1 MTRLLVVGGI
11 NMDYVFEAP
20 CLPRHGET
28 LGGQSFRRAPG
39 GKGADQAVA
48 ATRLGAETWLV
59 GCAGDDAEGRELLAH
74 LRAEGVRTDHVAMT
88 SEAPTG
94 AAAVFACR
102 GESAVTVVPGA
113 NHRLTAAH
121 VRAAEPLFAQ
131 SDVVLAELGIPSS
144 AAMEAAELAHRF
156 GKPFLLTPS
165 PAGAVPPELARRVHL
180 FLANQHELRAAFGDG
195 DGDRNGDGGDGNVEG
210 GDDWRAL
217 LARWPGRI
225 VVTRGSEGA
234 AHVDAHGT
242 LHEQPA
248 FHVPVLDTTGAG
260 DAFAAALAVHWSLG
274 IPEAMRRACAVAAL
288 AVRGFGS
295 QSTLPTRQ
303 ELSDFLETAG

>member
-11 NMDYVFEAP
+11 NMDCVFETA
-20 CLPRHGET
+20 CLPRSGET

-48 ATRLGAETWLV
+48 AARQGAETALV
-59 GCAGDDAEGRELLAH
+59 GCVGNDAEGHELRER
-74 LRAEGVRTDHVAMT
+74 LRAEGVHIDHVAT
-88 SEAPTG
+88 TTDAATG

-113 NHRLTAAH
+113 NHQLTAAH
-121 VRAAEPLFAQ
+121 VRAAEPLFAR
-131 SDVVLAELGIPSS
+131 SDVVLAELGVPT
-144 AAMEAAELAHRF
+144 AAVMAAAELAHRF

-165 PAGAVPPELARRVHL
+165 PAGAIPPELMQRVHL
-180 FLANQHELRAAFGDG
+180 FLANQHELTAGFGDG
-195 DGDRNGDGGDGNVEG
+195 HVDGDE
-210 GDDWRAL
+210 WRAL

-234 AHVDAHGT
+234 AHVDGQGT
-242 LHEQPA
+242 LHEQAA
-248 FHVPVLDTTGAG
+248 FRVPVLDTTGAG
-260 DAFAAALAVHWSLG
+260 DAFAATLAVHWSLG
-274 IPEAMRRACAVAAL
+274 IPQAMRVACAAAAL

-303 ELSDFLETAG
+303 ELQDFLDSTSGQGQLITD

>member
-28 LGGQSFRRAPG
+28 LGGQSFRRTPG

-48 ATRLGAETWLV
+48 AARLGAETWLV
-59 GCAGDDAEGRELLAH
+59 GCAGNDAEGRELLAH
-74 LRAEGVRTDHVAMT
+74 LRAEGVCTDHVAT
-88 SEAPTG
+88 TPDAPTG
-94 AAAVFACR
+94 AAAVFACG

-113 NHRLTAAH
+113 NHRLTASH
-121 VRAAEPLFAQ
+121 VRAAELLFAR
-131 SDVVLAELGIPSS
+131 SDVVLAELGIPMA

-165 PAGAVPPELARRVHL
+165 PAGAISPELVQRVHL
-180 FLANQHELRAAFGDG
+180 FLANQHELRAGFGDG
-195 DGDRNGDGGDGNVEG
+195 DGD
-210 GDDWRAL
+210 DDWRAL

-234 AHVDAHGT
+234 AHVDARGI

-260 DAFAAALAVHWSLG
+260 DAFAAALAVHWALG
-274 IPEAMRRACAVAAL
+274 IPQAMRMACAVAAM

-303 ELSDFLETAG
+303 ELEDFLESAG

>member
-20 CLPRHGET
+20 CLPRNGET
-28 LGGQSFRRAPG
+28 LDGQSFRRSPG
-39 GKGADQAVA
+39 GKGADQAMA
-48 ATRLGAETWLV
+48 ATRLGAEAWLV
-59 GCAGDDAEGRELLAH
+59 GCAGDDAEGHELLAH
-74 LRAEGVRTDHVAMT
+74 LRAEGVRTEHVAMA
-88 SEAPTG
+88 SDAPTG

-121 VRAAEPLFAQ
+121 VRAAEPLFAR

-180 FLANQHELRAAFGDG
+180 FLVNQHELRAGFGD
-195 DGDRNGDGGDGNVEG
+195 G

-248 FHVPVLDTTGAG
+248 FPVPVVDTTGAG
-260 DAFAAALAVHWSLG
+260 DAFAATLAVHWSLG
-274 IPEAMRRACAVAAL
+274 IPQAMRMASAVAAM

-295 QSTLPTRQ
+295 QSALPTRQ
-303 ELSDFLETAG
+303 ELSDFLEAAS